1 MMADLARIKR
11 NVAKMAGMNAPKA
24 DIDGY
29 IASEGVTVEDVRN
42 FKTQAAGMNA
52 TSFGQHLAT
61 GQQSQNIERAPQPA
75 APRPDLMT
83 STAATVNGLVASVP
97 FLQEGTDALMGAGG
111 MLMGKDY
118 GETVRGLQDRRKQI
132 AQTAPIARGAGQ
144 IGGMMLGTGLLGM
157 TTKGAE
163 ALGLTGGFGKQLGN
177 AALST
182 AGYEG
187 LQGLSQGHTGGQLL
201 TDMGVGAASGGLG
214 SVAGQV
220 VNKVGQG
227 LANAATRGAQ
237 TKLTS
242 KAIQNAASADDL
254 FAAGSKLF
262 DEATG
267 GTPLQVTDNAYFRML
282 GDVQQATKKYRPNDL
297 NNPEA
302 VGLLRQLWQ
311 VGDELSAGTGV
322 AVDFKDLHILRQS
335 AQAVTQKGSA
345 SDQTKTI
352 ARLVVKS
359 IDDFIGTMKPAD
371 IAGATDPKTAANAL
385 LTGIST
391 WSKASKVSLIDEAIQ
406 RADTY
411 KSGTEMGLK
420 QAFTNLMRT
429 DDFKRFTKIEQAAIR
444 EVAKGTTMQNALAL
458 LGRSGFSLGGGGGHN
473 IIGGTMGAMAGAGA
487 LAPILGPFAPAAS
500 LGLSMGGAAL
510 GRAGADR
517 IATKAA
523 ERAARVMATSN
534 IPVARQAPNLL
545 APARVPLELLIRGG
559 VPAASGR

>member
-1 MMADLARIKR
+1 MATVEQLSAAL
-11 NVAKMAGMNAPKA
+11 VKA
-24 DIDGY
+24 D
-29 IASEGVTVEDVRN
+29 AEGNTADAKVFADALRAL
-42 FKTQAAGMNA
+42 KAQGGGSPQMDAAGFA
-52 TSFGQHLAT
+52 QHLAT
-61 GQQSQNIERAPQPA
+61 GEPSQNIERAPRQAP
-75 APRPDLMT
+75 PRPDLMT
-83 STAATVNGLVASVP
+83 STAATVNGLVSSVP
-97 FLQEGTDALMGAGG
+97 FLQESTDALVGAGG

-118 GETVRGLQDRRKQI
+118 GETVRGLQQKRQQI

-144 IGGMMLGTGLLGM
+144 IGGMLMGTGALGM
-157 TTKGAE
+157 TARGAE
-163 ALGLTGGFGKQLGN
+163 ALGMSGGFGKQLVN
-177 AALST
+177 AGLST

-187 LQGLSQGHTGGQLL
+187 LQGLAQGKQGGELL
-201 TDMGVGAASGGLG
+201 TDMGIGAGSGVLG
-214 SVAGQV
+214 NVAGQA
-220 VNKVGQG
+220 VNKLGQS
-227 LANAATRGAQ
+227 LANTVTRGAQ
-237 TKLTS
+237 KKLTS
-242 KAIQNAASADDL
+242 KAIEKAASADDL

-262 DEATG
+262 DQATG

-335 AQAVTQKGSA
+335 AQAVTQKGAA

-359 IDDFIGTMKPAD
+359 IDDFIGTLKPAD
-371 IAGATDPKTAANAL
+371 IAGGADPRAASNAL

-406 RADTY
+406 AADTY

-420 QAFTNLMRT
+420 SAFTNLMKSP
-429 DDFKRFTKIEQAAIR
+429 DFKRFNKVEQDAIR

-473 IIGGTMGAMAGAGA
+473 IIGGTMGAMTGTAA
-487 LAPILGPFAPAAS
+487 LTPILGPLAPAAS
-500 LGLSMGGAAL
+500 LGLSMGGAAM

-523 ERAARVMATSN
+523 ERAARVMATTN

-545 APARVPLELLIRGG
+545 APARVPLDILIRGG
-559 VPAASGR
+559 IPAASGR